1 MEFKAE
7 VTRLRKQRCTRD
19 RQLHKD
25 LNKANTA
32 IKRCLTFI
40 TEGDGDPGL
49 VRDELRDL
57 ETRKQN
63 LEQMRDAVHEDQ
75 TVELHPN
82 VAELY
87 RKKVTELQF
96 LLIDETARSQAMDIV
111 RSMIEHIEVH
121 AGEVPG
127 KPGVI
132 LVGALA

>member
-1 MEFKAE
+1 M
-7 VTRLRKQRCTRD
+7 
-19 RQLHKD
+19 
-25 LNKANTA
+25 
-32 IKRCLTFI
+32 
-40 TEGDGDPGL
+40 
-49 VRDELRDL
+49 VRDELRNL

-63 LEQMRDAVHEDQ
+63 LERMRDAVHEDQ

-87 RKKVTELQF
+87 RKKVTELQS

-121 AGEVPG
+121 AGEEPG

-132 LVGALA
+132 LVGALAQILAFTQQNNTAASNGSDGRVLMVAGAGFEPATFRL